1 LPAEVLDDKFFAAR
15 KEPAWHGIM
24 RAGIDPDR
32 EYSAVEVLDL
42 LGGPSYLKLPLQT
55 VATKQDGSHIQ
66 VPAYAIV
73 RTPYG
78 TNKSEATMGI
88 VREGYNLVTP
98 EQVAQM
104 WDERTGKSV
113 ETAAYLREG
122 KMFLLTARLEP
133 INVVDDTVQMYLGLH
148 TWMDGLTAST
158 ALTSGVKEVCMNTVV
173 MAHQAAKQMV
183 RFNHDRW
190 ILDRMGR
197 WMANVIDE
205 AEHGLPALAEAMR
218 ALADYRLQQPVPEV
232 MHVLT
237 AAYPTPPRFEVDPT
251 WSKEYLEL
259 REKKWD
265 QEARL
270 ITDRRQAALELFKG
284 RGTGMQMRSMAGTA
298 WGLYN
303 AVVEVEDW
311 RGGARG
317 NDADARASAILVGE
331 RAEAKGRAWT
341 AAVDVVQGRVPALV

>member
-1 LPAEVLDDKFFAAR
+1 MFFSHRA
-15 KEPAWHGIM
+15 EPAWHGILKS
-24 RAGIDPDR
+24 GIDPTR
-32 EYSAVEVLDL
+32 TYTAVEVLDV

-55 VATKQDGSHIQ
+55 IATKQDGEHIS

-98 EQVAQM
+98 EQVAHM
-104 WDERTGKSV
+104 WDERTGKNV

-122 KMFLLTARLEP
+122 KLFLLTAKLDP
-133 INVVDDTVQMYLGLH
+133 IDVVGDTVQMYLGLH

-158 ALTSGVKEVCMNTVV
+158 ALTSGVREVCMNTVQ
-173 MAHQAAKQMV
+173 MAHAAAKQMI

-190 ILDRMGR
+190 ILERMGR

-205 AEHGLPALAEAMR
+205 AEGGLPALAEAMR
-218 ALADYRLQQPVPEV
+218 VLAGYRLQAPKAEV
-232 MHVLT
+232 VHVLT
-237 AAYPTPPRFEVDPT
+237 AAYPTPPRPEADPT
-251 WSKEYLEL
+251 WSKEYTEL
-259 REKKWD
+259 RDKKWD

-284 RGTGMQMRSMAGTA
+284 RGTGMDTVAAAGTA

-317 NDADARASAILVGE
+317 NDADARAAAVLVGE

-341 AAVDVVQGRVPALV
+341 AAVQVASGALVP

>member
-1 LPAEVLDDKFFAAR
+1 LAAELLDDLFFSERA
-15 KEPAWHGIM
+15 EPAWHSIM
-24 RAGIDPDR
+24 KSGIDPTR
-32 EYSAVEVLDL
+32 TYTAIEVLDV
-42 LGGPSYLKLPLQT
+42 LGGPNYVKLPLQT
-55 VATKQDGSHIQ
+55 IATKQDGAHIM
-66 VPAYAIV
+66 VPAYAII

-78 TNKSEATMGI
+78 TNKTEATMGI

-104 WDERTGKSV
+104 WDDRTGKAV

-122 KMFLLTARLEP
+122 KLFLLTAKLNP
-133 INVVDDTVQMYLGLH
+133 VDVVGDTVQMYLGLH

-158 ALTSGVKEVCMNTVV
+158 ALTSGVREVCMNTVAL
-173 MAHQAAKQMV
+173 AHQSAKQMV

-197 WMANVIDE
+197 WMADVIDN

-218 ALADYRLQQPVPEV
+218 ALADYRLQSPKAEV
-232 MHVLT
+232 LHVLT
-237 AAYPTPPRFEVDPT
+237 SAYPTPNKPEQDPT
-251 WSKEYLEL
+251 WSKEYTEL
-259 REKKWD
+259 RMKKWD

-284 RGTGMQMRSMAGTA
+284 RGTGMDSKAAAGTA

-317 NDADARASAILVGE
+317 NDADARAAAVLVGE
-331 RAEAKGRAWT
+331 RAEAKSRAWT
-341 AAVDVVQGRVPALV
+341 ASVDVARGLVAV

>member
-1 LPAEVLDDKFFAAR
+1 MLDDLFFADRA
-15 KEPAWHGIM
+15 EPAWHGIM
-24 RAGIDPDR
+24 KAGIDPAR
-32 EYSAVEVLDL
+32 QYTAREVLDV

-55 VATKQDGSHIQ
+55 IAERQDGTHIQ
-66 VPAYAIV
+66 VPAYAII

-78 TNKSEATMGI
+78 TNKTDATMGI

-98 EQVAQM
+98 DQVAQM
-104 WDERTGKSV
+104 WDDRTGKHV

-122 KMFLLTARLEP
+122 KLFLLTAKLNP
-133 INVVDDTVQMYLGLH
+133 IDVIGDRVDMYLALH

-158 ALTSGVKEVCMNTVV
+158 ALTSGIREVCMNTVL
-173 MAHQAAKQMV
+173 MAHQAAKQMI
-183 RFNHDRW
+183 RFNHDKW

-205 AEHGLPALAEAMR
+205 AEHGLPALAEAMN
-218 ALADYRLQQPVPEV
+218 ALASYRLQSPKAEV
-232 MHVLT
+232 LHVLT
-237 AAYPTPPRFEVDPT
+237 AAYPTPARFEQDPT

-259 REKKWD
+259 REKKWN

-270 ITDRRQAALELFKG
+270 ITDRRTAALELFRG
-284 RGTGMQMRSMAGTA
+284 RGTGMDSVAAAGTA

-341 AAVDVVQGRVPALV
+341 ASVEVAQGQLVGA

>member
-1 LPAEVLDDKFFAAR
+1 MAAELLGDLFFADRAA
-15 KEPAWHGIM
+15 PAWHGVM

-32 EYSAVEVLDL
+32 RYTAREVLDH

-55 VATKQDGSHIQ
+55 IATRQDGSHIQ

-78 TNKSEATMGI
+78 ANHEDATMGI

-98 EQVAQM
+98 DQVAQM
-104 WDERTGKSV
+104 WDDRTGKTV
-113 ETAAYLREG
+113 ETAAFLREG
-122 KMFLLTARLEP
+122 KMFLLTAKLEP

-158 ALTSGVKEVCMNTVV
+158 ALTSGVKEVCMNTVQ

-205 AEHGLPALAEAMR
+205 AEHGLPALAEAMN
-218 ALADYRLQQPVPEV
+218 ALAAYRLQAPKQEV

-237 AAYPTPPRFEVDPT
+237 AAYPTPTKFEVDPT

-265 QEARL
+265 SEARL
-270 ITDRRQAALELFKG
+270 ITDRRQAALDLFKG
-284 RGTGMQMRSMAGTA
+284 RGTGMAMKSMAGTA

-303 AVVEVEDW
+303 AVIELEDW

-341 AAVDVVQGRVPALV
+341 AAVEVAQGKLALA

>member
-1 LPAEVLDDKFFAAR
+1 MAAEVLDDLFFSHRA
-15 KEPAWHGIM
+15 EPAWHGILK
-24 RAGIDPDR
+24 AGIDPTR
-32 EYSAVEVLDL
+32 QYTAVEVLDV
-42 LGGPSYLKLPLQT
+42 LGGPSYMKLPLQT
-55 VATKQDGSHIQ
+55 IATKQNGEHIA

-78 TNKSEATMGI
+78 TNKTEATMGI

-104 WDERTGKSV
+104 WDDRTGKNA
-113 ETAAYLREG
+113 ETAAFLREG
-122 KMFLLTARLEP
+122 KLFLLTAKLNP
-133 INVVDDTVQMYLGLH
+133 IDVIGDRVQMYLGLH

-158 ALTSGVKEVCMNTVV
+158 ALTSGVREVCMNTVQ
-173 MAHQAAKQMV
+173 MAHASAKQMI

-197 WMANVIDE
+197 WMADVIDN
-205 AEHGLPALAEAMR
+205 AEHGLPALAEAMT
-218 ALADYRLQQPVPEV
+218 ALASYRLQAPKAEV
-232 MHVLT
+232 LHVLT
-237 AAYPTPPRFEVDPT
+237 NAYPTPVRPEADPT
-251 WSKEYLEL
+251 WSKEYTEL
-259 REKKWD
+259 RLKKWD

-284 RGTGMQMRSMAGTA
+284 RGTGMDSKAAAGTA

-317 NDADARASAILVGE
+317 NDADARAAAVLVGE

-341 AAVDVVQGRVPALV
+341 AAVDVAQGKLALV

>member
-1 LPAEVLDDKFFAAR
+1 MAAELLDDLFFSERA
-15 KEPAWHGIM
+15 EPAWHGVLKS
-24 RAGIDPDR
+24 GIDPTR
-32 EYSAVEVLDL
+32 TYTAVEVLDV

-55 VATKQDGSHIQ
+55 IATKQDGAHIA

-78 TNKSEATMGI
+78 THKDEATMGI

-98 EQVAQM
+98 EQVAHM
-104 WDERTGKSV
+104 WDDRTGKHV

-122 KMFLLTARLEP
+122 KMFLLTAKLDP
-133 INVVDDTVQMYLGLH
+133 IDVVGDVVQMYLGLH
-148 TWMDGLTAST
+148 TWMDGLSAST
-158 ALTSGVKEVCMNTVV
+158 ALTSGVREVCMNTVQ
-173 MAHQAAKQMV
+173 MAHAAAKQMV

-205 AEHGLPALAEAMR
+205 AEHGLPALAEAMN
-218 ALADYRLQQPVPEV
+218 ALAGYRLQNPKQEV
-232 MHVLT
+232 LHVLT
-237 AAYPTPPRFEVDPT
+237 QAYPSPSKPEIDPT
-251 WSKEYLEL
+251 WSKEYTEL
-259 REKKWD
+259 REKKWQ

-270 ITDRRQAALELFKG
+270 ITDRRFAALQLFKG
-284 RGTGMQMRSMAGTA
+284 KGTGMDTRAAAGTA

-303 AVVEVEDW
+303 AVVELEDW

-317 NDADARASAILVGE
+317 NDADARAAAVLVGE
-331 RAEAKGRAWT
+331 RAEAKTRAWT
-341 AAVDVVQGRVPALV
+341 ASVEVAKGELALA

>member
-1 LPAEVLDDKFFAAR
+1 MLDDLFFADRAA
-15 KEPAWHGIM
+15 PAWHGIM
-24 RAGIDPDR
+24 KAGIDPER
-32 EYSAVEVLDL
+32 RYTAQEVLAV
-42 LGGPSYLKLPLQT
+42 LGGPSYLKLPLET
-55 VATKQDGSHIQ
+55 VAQRQDGTHIQ

-78 TNKSEATMGI
+78 TNKTDATMGI

-98 EQVAQM
+98 AKVAEM
-104 WDERTGKSV
+104 WDTRTGKNV
-113 ETAAYLREG
+113 ETAAFLREG
-122 KMFLLTARLEP
+122 KLFLLTAKLDP
-133 INVVDDTVQMYLGLH
+133 IDVVGDRVDMYLGLH

-158 ALTSGVKEVCMNTVV
+158 ALTSGVREVCMNTVQ

-183 RFNHDRW
+183 RFNHDKW

-205 AEHGLPALAEAMR
+205 AEHGLPALAEAMN
-218 ALADYRLQQPVPEV
+218 ALASYRLQAPKQEV
-232 MHVLT
+232 LHVLT
-237 AAYPTPPRFEVDPT
+237 AAYPTPPRFEQDPT

-259 REKKWD
+259 REKKWNA
-265 QEARL
+265 EARL
-270 ITDRRQAALELFKG
+270 VTDRRTAALELFRG
-284 RGTGMQMRSMAGTA
+284 RGTGMDHVAAAGTA

-341 AAVDVVQGRVPALV
+341 AAVQVARGELAPA

>member
-1 LPAEVLDDKFFAAR
+1 MLDDLFFADRAA
-15 KEPAWHGIM
+15 PAWHGIM
-24 RAGIDPDR
+24 KAGIDPER
-32 EYSAVEVLDL
+32 RYTAQEVLAV
-42 LGGPSYLKLPLQT
+42 LGGPSYLKLPLET
-55 VATKQDGSHIQ
+55 VAQRQDGSHIQ

-78 TNKSEATMGI
+78 DNKTDATMGI

-98 EQVAQM
+98 QQVADM
-104 WDERTGKSV
+104 WDLRTGKNV
-113 ETAAYLREG
+113 ETAAFLREG
-122 KMFLLTARLEP
+122 KLFLLTAKLEP
-133 INVVDDTVQMYLGLH
+133 IEVVDDTVQMYLGLH

-158 ALTSGVKEVCMNTVV
+158 ALTSGVKEVCMNTVQ
-173 MAHQAAKQMV
+173 MAHQAAKQMI
-183 RFNHDRW
+183 RFNHDKW

-218 ALADYRLQQPVPEV
+218 HLASYRLQAPKAEV
-232 MHVLT
+232 MHVLS
-237 AAYPTPPRFEVDPT
+237 AAYPTPAKFEQDPT

-265 QEARL
+265 AEARL
-270 ITDRRQAALELFKG
+270 ITDRRQAALDLFKG
-284 RGTGMQMRSMAGTA
+284 KGTGMAMKSMAGTA

-303 AVVEVEDW
+303 AVVELEDW

-331 RAEAKGRAWT
+331 RAEAKVRAWT
-341 AAVDVVQGRVPALV
+341 AAVDVAAGKLALV